1 MILGFTDIG
10 PDMQSA
16 VGAGYVI
23 FLTDCAVYRNSFVSA
38 VRVTHTKACRRN
50 EMIVKV

>member
-16 VGAGYVI
+16 VGAGDVI
-23 FLTDCAVYRNSFVSA
+23 FLTDCAAYRNSFVSA
-38 VRVTHTKACRRN
+38 VRVTHTKT
-50 EMIVKV
+50 

>member
-1 MILGFTDIG
+1 MIPGFTDIG

-23 FLTDCAVYRNSFVSA
+23 LQTDSAAYINSLVSV
-38 VRVTHTKACRRN
+38 VRVTHTKTC
-50 EMIVKV
+50 